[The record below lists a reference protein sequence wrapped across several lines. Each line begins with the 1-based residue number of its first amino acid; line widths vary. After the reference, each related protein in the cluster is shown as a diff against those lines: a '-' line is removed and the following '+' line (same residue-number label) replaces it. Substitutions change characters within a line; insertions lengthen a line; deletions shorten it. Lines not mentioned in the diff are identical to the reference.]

1 MNRIKIIGLIIIL
14 LNSLTLAAQLS
25 ENSYVFKLHGQTRRF
40 TISIID
46 QKDTVNV
53 NWSIFRDG
61 ILQKGSIR
69 MTGESVKRGTA
80 LNWHQPEDGKTY
92 LLPSNETFGIIS
104 LQAYHELVQ
113 KGSFIY
119 NGVLYKQINDT
130 SSEGMMHVKAEID
143 ETQMWIALS
152 EKLPVIYEMRD
163 NPLGIDWKIEKH
175 VK

>member
-1 MNRIKIIGLIIIL
+1 MKKIKIIGLIVIL
-14 LNSLTLAAQLS
+14 LSSLTLSAQLPES
-25 ENSYVFKLHGQTRRF
+25 SYVFKLHGQTRKF
-40 TISIID
+40 TISIVD

-53 NWSIFRDG
+53 NWSIFRNG
-61 ILQKGSIR
+61 SLQKGSIQ
-69 MTGESVKRGTA
+69 MNGESLRNGTA
-80 LNWHQPEDGKTY
+80 LNWRQPEDGKTY

-104 LQAYHELVQ
+104 LQAYRELVQ